1 MPEHRQLAS
10 FCQYIFSSQS
20 HHCAS
25 HFTSCRL
32 RTVRKAELEHT
43 SLPHFL
49 TSHIKKVQVPRPP
62 ATNSPDV
69 QLCLPLST
77 TEVPQKPNPQEVH
90 TTTPPFAGKSRS
102 HWPVR
107 CSSHPGPGSA
117 GTVAPTAPREK
128 HQDSCTFAGPPVE
141 SRPLSGISSAIA
153 WDGGNARAMVQ
164 P

>member
-25 HFTSCRL
+25 HFTSGRL

-141 SRPLSGISSAIA
+141 SRPLSGIPSAIA